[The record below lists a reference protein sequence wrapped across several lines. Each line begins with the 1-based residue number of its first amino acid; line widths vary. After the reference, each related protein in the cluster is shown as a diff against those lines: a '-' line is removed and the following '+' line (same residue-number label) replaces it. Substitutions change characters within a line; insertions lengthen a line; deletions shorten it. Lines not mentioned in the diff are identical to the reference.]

1 MLHKSVWPD
10 QLYSC
15 SYNGWLRKFGF
26 SLAAIK
32 RILSRVDID
41 DLSHKTEQFKLGEI
55 EDLIILIPQRDNY
68 DEEFPTIVTSFGKQK
83 TKLVKDIWLRQ
94 ADPEKAREDQ
104 TKNNVR
110 KAVVPQNW
118 KRLNSIK
125 KQSEPPKQN
134 ALRRPKLSYGEQLI
148 YCRVKLIQW
157 GWAGDKIYDRFS

>member
-1 MLHKSVWPD
+1 MTERI
-10 QLYSC
+10 C
-15 SYNGWLRKFGF
+15 F

-32 RILSRVDID
+32 RLLNRLDID

-110 KAVVPQNW
+110 KAVVPQN
-118 KRLNSIK
+118 
-125 KQSEPPKQN
+125 
-134 ALRRPKLSYGEQLI
+134 
-148 YCRVKLIQW
+148 
-157 GWAGDKIYDRFS
+157 